1 MAPSKIDNGT
11 VIIIDIGKNVSDP
24 EEKNGKSFFE
34 KAREC
39 AIRIIERKV
48 ISQGKNLLGII
59 LLGSKKTKNN
69 LSESGS
75 CRHIEVH
82 SDLQYPTWQM
92 IRDLPD
98 KPSKSKGNWFDALLV
113 AVDHFKSGVTA
124 LKIVNKQIMLMTNF
138 LEPSDVETSEL
149 EQAVCGFREEGF
161 QVDII
166 GPDIYDDEN
175 KNSEFELAKQFVE
188 GTNGVTATFEFTMR
202 YLLFHKKKAV
212 NATPWNV
219 DLSIGPNIKIPIS
232 TYIRIK
238 DESVIKKWTTAIKD
252 PVTNSKSNT
261 EYIEKSKVFI
271 NTENQMVV
279 DPDKNIKGYI
289 YGQQVIPFT
298 DFDKGMLYDSGPK
311 SLTVYGFTKASNIT
325 WQCLNGDGLS
335 YVFGR
340 KGDKKAQYAVRC
352 LVECLLELKLVGIVR
367 RVYNNGNAPKMY
379 ALMPVID
386 SDNYVCLSMI
396 GICFKEEIKNMAFPN
411 TELKKYACT
420 DDQVNA
426 FKELIKNMDL
436 TKAYE
441 DTEFDDTE
449 AFPIAKMVSPSAQ
462 YVLDC
467 IAFRAMNP
475 DQPLPPPRDD
485 ITMLFKV
492 PPLIEKRRKHQL
504 DKLKSL
510 FVLNKVEIKKRA
522 KTKTNQAMDI
532 DQFDKPSTSTT
543 YAAAMDNLPIIDI
556 NSVKK
561 SGPIT
566 KIGMQNAINDF
577 DALKRDGI
585 DIKDLVPQMIET
597 IESMVYGNIDGNFS
611 KALDVISHFRNECVN
626 TVPSHYNNWLK
637 NFRVELIDRSRNDII
652 SMVNEKKLNYILKSE
667 NSLSNMECDTFDES
681 QLYENDTVPE
691 LTEVTISSEV
701 NDLFDNM

>member
-11 VIIIDIGKNVSDP
+11 VLIIDIGKNVSDP

-48 ISQGKNLLGII
+48 ISQGKNLLGMI

-69 LSESGS
+69 LAESGG
-75 CRHIEVH
+75 CRHIEMY

-92 IRDLPD
+92 IRDFPD
-98 KPSKSKGNWFDALLV
+98 KPSKAKGNWFDALLV
-113 AVDHFKSGVTA
+113 AVDQFKNGFTS
-124 LKIVNKQIMLMTNF
+124 LKISNKQIMLMTNF
-138 LEPSDVETSEL
+138 LEPCDVEASEI
-149 EQAVCGFREEGF
+149 EQAVSGLREEGF

-166 GPDIYDDEN
+166 GPDIYDNEN

-212 NATPWNV
+212 NPIPWNV
-219 DLSIGPNIKIPIS
+219 DLSIGSTIKIPVS

-238 DESVIKKWTTAIKD
+238 DEPVIKKWSVAIRD

-261 EYIEKSKVFI
+261 EYVDKSKILV
-271 NTENQMVV
+271 NTENQMIV
-279 DPDKNIKGYI
+279 DPDKNIKGYL
-289 YGQQVIPFT
+289 YGQQVIPFS

-311 SLTVYGFTKASNIT
+311 SLTVYGFTKASKIT

-396 GICFKEEIKNMAFPN
+396 GICFKEEIKNMAFPS
-411 TELKKYACT
+411 TELKKFECT
-420 DDQVNA
+420 NEQVNA
-426 FKELIKNMDL
+426 FKELIRNMDL

-467 IAFRAMNP
+467 LAFRALNP
-475 DQPLPPPRDD
+475 GKPLPPPRDD
-485 ITMLFKV
+485 ITMLFRV
-492 PPLIEKRRKHQL
+492 PPLIEKRRKQPL
-504 DKLKSL
+504 DELKSL
-510 FVLNKVEIKKRA
+510 FVLNKVEIKKRV
-522 KTKTNQAMDI
+522 KTKTNEAMD
-532 DQFDKPSTSTT
+532 DKASTSNT
-543 YAAAMDNLPIIDI
+543 YGIGMDNLPKIDI
-556 NSVKK
+556 NSLKK
-561 SGPIT
+561 SNQVT
-566 KIGMQNAINDF
+566 KISTWNAINDF
-577 DALKRDGI
+577 DALKREGI
-585 DIKDLVPQMIET
+585 DIKDLAPQMIEA
-597 IESMVYGNIDGNFS
+597 IESMIFGNIDGNYS
-611 KALDVISHFRNECVN
+611 KALEVMSHFRHECLN
-626 TVPSHYNNWLK
+626 AEPSYYNNWLK
-637 NFRVELIDRSRNDII
+637 KIRVELIDRNRNDII
-652 SMVNEKKLNYILKSE
+652 SMVNEKKLNYIVKSE
-667 NSLSNMECDTFDES
+667 NSLSKLEFDTFDDS
-681 QLYENDTVPE
+681 QLYETDTVPN
-691 LTEVTISSEV
+691 LTQLTISSEV